1 LFGTTAADSAG
12 RRPADRGPGRST
24 TRPGRRVRGVDILF
38 GVLIVWL
45 CHPPAVAAADGRQF
59 SERDYLADLP
69 VVLSATR
76 LSQPLSDTPVA
87 MTVIDRAMI
96 EASGARTIPDLLR
109 LVPGMVVGMQTGYN
123 TVASYH
129 GMADRAGRRM
139 QVLIDGRSVYT
150 PSLGGVPW
158 VDLPLALE
166 DVERIEVIR
175 GPNAATYGAN
185 AFLGTISITTRHS
198 AVQPDEVK
206 ARVGTHG
213 IRDALVRHAGKH
225 GSLDYRLT
233 AGHDE
238 DRGFDLRHDTA
249 RSNYA
254 TARGDYR
261 IDTYN
266 TLELQFGYKDGDRQR
281 ESEDPPWD
289 VRHGREIISRY
300 GQARWRYALDS
311 GNELSVQLYH
321 NYHESD
327 ERYTIGPG
335 LPPPALPAWQIPIVY
350 DVVSERLDLELQHT
364 LSPTTSLRLA
374 WGAGAREDRVFAPGF
389 FQGEARVENDILR
402 AFGSAEWRIVEPLL
416 LLNAGAM
423 VEKNDITGT
432 DTSPRLA
439 ANYRLWPGHTVR
451 YGISRATRNPVL
463 VEELGYAGACIDPPA
478 CSMFIPTLV
487 ASGGLKPETILSR
500 EIGYVGHLAFGW
512 VLDMKFYRDHID
524 NLIAVTTTPA
534 GVEDY
539 VNANDALVTGFE
551 LALDARLTP
560 ATRAVLGYAYADIDS
575 EDKLSARYSVS
586 MPRNSGSLLLMHDL
600 SRHVQASLA
609 YYYRDAMRFIDQ
621 KALGAARRLDLR
633 LAGRLPV
640 GRSEGEA
647 ALVIQNALDS
657 YDEYYPASRLD
668 NQFDTRVFVTLGW
681 RFY

>member
-1 LFGTTAADSAG
+1 LSSTPSGRSVRDAPAARSVRGRGAGFLRGVLIGWLCHLPVAVAADS
-12 RRPADRGPGRST
+12 
-24 TRPGRRVRGVDILF
+24 
-38 GVLIVWL
+38 
-45 CHPPAVAAADGRQF
+45 RQL
-59 SERDYLADLP
+59 SEQDYLGDLP

-123 TVASYH
+123 AVASYH

-139 QVLIDGRSVYT
+139 QVLVDGRSVYT

-158 VDLPLALE
+158 ADLPLALE
-166 DVERIEVIR
+166 DIERIEVIR

-185 AFLGTISITTRHS
+185 AFLGTVSITTRHS

-206 ARVGTHG
+206 ARIGTHG
-213 IRDALVRHAGKH
+213 IRDALARHAGKH
-225 GSLDYRLT
+225 GNLDYRLT

-261 IDTYN
+261 IDVYN
-266 TLELQFGYKDGDRQR
+266 TLELQFGYKGGDRQR
-281 ESEDPPWD
+281 ESENPPWD
-289 VRHGREIISRY
+289 VRRDREVISRY

-335 LPPPALPAWQIPIVY
+335 LPPPALPTWEIPIVY

-364 LSPTTSLRLA
+364 LSPTSNLRLA
-374 WGAGAREDRVFAPGF
+374 WGAGAREDRVVAPGF
-389 FQGEARVENDILR
+389 FRGDGRVENDILR
-402 AFGSAEWRIVEPLL
+402 AFGSAEWRIAEPLL
-416 LLNAGAM
+416 LNTGVM
-423 VEKNDITGT
+423 IEKNDITGT

-439 ANYRLWPGHTVR
+439 VNYRLWPGHTVR

-463 VEELGYAGACIDPPA
+463 VEEMGYAGACIDPPV

-500 EIGYVGHLAFGW
+500 EIGYVGNLAAGW
-512 VLDMKFYRDHID
+512 VLDMKFFRDHID
-524 NLIAVTTTPA
+524 RLIAEIDRPA
-534 GVEDY
+534 VPVDVEDY
-539 VNANDALVTGFE
+539 ANANYALVTGFE

-560 ATRAVLGYAYADIDS
+560 ATRAVIGYAYVDIDS
-575 EDKLSARYSVS
+575 EDRFAARYSVS

-600 SRHVQASLA
+600 SRRFQASLA

-621 KALGAARRLDLR
+621 KPLGVARRLDLR
-633 LAGRLPV
+633 LAARLPV

-647 ALVIQNALDS
+647 ALIVQNALDS
-657 YDEYYPASRLD
+657 YDEYYPRSRLD

-681 RFY
+681 RFF